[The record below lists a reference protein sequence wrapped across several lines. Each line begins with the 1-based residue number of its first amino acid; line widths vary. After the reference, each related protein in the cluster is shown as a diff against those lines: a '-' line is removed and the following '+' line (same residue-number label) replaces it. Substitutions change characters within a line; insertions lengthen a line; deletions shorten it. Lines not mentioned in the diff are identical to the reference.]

1 MVDFNMIFIALLYG
15 LGGPDLDRE
24 VISMCYTIQAIFCIM
39 CYMCVDDDSCMWR
52 HKNAWLLLGVF
63 YWLYVY
69 ILIIINKLR

>member
-1 MVDFNMIFIALLYG
+1 MEFIFYIEPIGLFTLKPKCSFMVDFNMIFIALLYG

-52 HKNAWLLLGVF
+52 HKNA
-63 YWLYVY
+63 
-69 ILIIINKLR
+69 